1 MIKKKQKKKIERT
14 EAKNKERKG
23 YLGIEIADIS
33 CGILIS
39 LGGVLAQQIGPNSRS
54 DSSGHA
60 FYSLL
65 LLLLLLAA
73 LSLWFPCIYLFIY
86 QLPPPSLGWI
96 MEVEQQRKIDIRG
109 WVFPS
114 FRSRCLHWA
123 FNIRNL
129 ALSISTPIHFS

>member
-73 LSLWFPCIYLFIY
+73 LSLWFLVFIY
-86 QLPPPSLGWI
+86 SFTNYHRPPLDGSWKWSNKGRLTFGGGFFLLFGH
-96 MEVEQQRKIDIRG
+96 D
-109 WVFPS
+109 
-114 FRSRCLHWA
+114 A
-123 FNIRNL
+123 FIGL
-129 ALSISTPIHFS
+129 LILET